1 MLSSKEELL
10 SIINKYNR
18 GTATPEEIV
27 FLEKYY
33 QYFNKEQKI
42 SETFSADEKS
52 ELSTKMFLGIQQ
64 GIKTLPV
71 IPFFKRT
78 WVRRVAA
85 AAAIIIGIAGG
96 TYFLFQPG
104 NKEEIAKTEPQEKRF
119 KNDVSAPMKAKAT
132 ITLAD
137 GSTVALD
144 SVNYG
149 KLATQGNVNVM
160 VTADG
165 RIVYKEQQQS
175 IGQMQYN
182 TLSNPRGSKVVDMT
196 LADGSR
202 VWLNA
207 GSSVTYP
214 VAFIGKE
221 RNVTITGEAYFEVA
235 HNAAMPFKVSKGEMA
250 VTVLGTHF
258 NVNAFDDETSIK
270 VTLLE
275 GSVKVNN
282 GNESGLLNPGQ
293 QAVLTGVEGSNQAN
307 QKIKQIIVQTNVDL
321 DEVMA
326 WKNGRFYFDGADI
339 KTMMRQLSR
348 WYNVDVEFKAD
359 VKSSFVAKISRDEP
373 VTELLKIL
381 ELTNLVHFKIEGN
394 KIEVIK

>member
-1 MLSSKEELL
+1 MSSSKEELL

-18 GTATPEEIV
+18 GTATMEEIV

-33 QYFNKEQKI
+33 KYFDKKQKI
-42 SETFSADEKS
+42 SESFSANEKS
-52 ELSTKMFLGIQQ
+52 ELSTKMFLRIQQ
-64 GIKTLPV
+64 GIKTPPV
-71 IPFFKRT
+71 ISFFKRT
-78 WVRRVAA
+78 WVRRIAA

-96 TYFLFQPG
+96 TYFLFNSG
-104 NKEEIAKTEPQEKRF
+104 NKEEIAKTEPQETRF
-119 KNDVSAPMKAKAT
+119 KNDVAAPMKAKAM

-144 SVNYG
+144 SVTYG
-149 KLATQGNVNVM
+149 TLATQGNVNVM
-160 VTADG
+160 MTVDG
-165 RIVYKEQQQS
+165 RIVYREQ
-175 IGQMQYN
+175 GQGNAAMQYN
-182 TLSNPRGSKVVDMT
+182 TLSNPRGSKVIDMT

-221 RNVTITGEAYFEVA
+221 RNVTITGEAYFEIT
-235 HNAAMPFKVSKGEMA
+235 HNAAMPFKVSQGEMA

-258 NVNAFDDETSIK
+258 NVNAYDDEQNIK

-275 GSVKVNN
+275 GSVNVSYPSPL
-282 GNESGLLNPGQ
+282 GEGQGVRLSPGQ
-293 QAVLTGVEGSNQAN
+293 QAVLKNNGQLT
-307 QKIKQIIVQTNVDL
+307 TNNSADL
-321 DEVMA
+321 NEVMA
-326 WKNGRFYFDGADI
+326 WKNGRFYFDGTDI

-359 VKSSFVAKISRDEP
+359 IKSSFVAKISRDEP

-394 KIEVIK
+394 KITVMK

>member
-1 MLSSKEELL
+1 MSSSKEELL

-33 QYFNKEQKI
+33 QYFDKEQKI

-52 ELSTKMFLGIQQ
+52 GLSTKMFLGIQQ
-64 GIKTLPV
+64 GIKTPLV
-71 IPFFKRT
+71 IPFFKRR
-78 WVRRVAA
+78 WVRGVAA
-85 AAAIIIGIAGG
+85 AAAVIIGIAGA
-96 TYFLFQPG
+96 TFLIFNPG
-104 NKEEIAKTEPQEKRF
+104 KKVEFAKTEPQEKRF
-119 KNDVSAPMKAKAT
+119 KNDVAAPMKAKAT

-137 GSTVALD
+137 GTTVALD
-144 SVNYG
+144 SVTYG
-149 KLATQGNVNVM
+149 TLATQGNVNVM
-160 VTADG
+160 MTADG
-165 RIVYKEQQQS
+165 RILYREQ
-175 IGQMQYN
+175 GQGQGQIQYN
-182 TLSNPRGSKVVDMT
+182 TLSNPRGSKVIDMT

-214 VAFIGKE
+214 VAFVGNE
-221 RNVTITGEAYFEVA
+221 RNVKITGEAYFEVT
-235 HNAAMPFKVSKGEMA
+235 HNTAMPFKVSKDEMT

-258 NVNAFDDETSIK
+258 NVNAFEDEQNSK

-275 GSVKVNN
+275 GKVLVSATINN
-282 GNESGLLNPGQ
+282 QPQTTNLSPGQ
-293 QAVLTGVEGSNQAN
+293 QAVVTSNGQLTTYNAA
-307 QKIKQIIVQTNVDL
+307 DL
-321 DEVMA
+321 DEVMS
-326 WKNGRFYFDGADI
+326 WKNGKFYFDGADI

-348 WYNVDVEFKAD
+348 WYNVEVEYKAD
-359 VKSSFVAKISRDEP
+359 IKSSFVAKISRDEP

-394 KIEVIK
+394 KITVIK